1 MKVFSVK
8 VGPAGERLVTGSTA
22 PTSPT
27 QGNVCVPATPD
38 EATSP
43 YSSGLAVSVLPLAYQ
58 KRLMQGGQI
67 SLEEFRSFDLNVV
80 R

>member
-27 QGNVCVPATPD
+27 KGNVCVPATSV
-38 EATSP
+38 EETSP
-43 YSSGLAVSVLPLAYQ
+43 YSSGVAVSVLPLAYQ

>member
-8 VGPAGERLVTGSTA
+8 VGPGGERLVTGSTA

-27 QGNVCVPATPD
+27 QGKCVPATPD
-38 EATSP
+38 KEMSP
-43 YSSGLAVSVLPLAYQ
+43 YSSGLAVSVLPLEYQ
-58 KRLMQGGQI
+58 RRLMQGGRI
-67 SLEEFRSFDLNVV
+67 SLEEFSSFDLNVV